1 MRIVFKDGA
10 LFDFGEIKKGIF
22 KFGGIEHFKSIDA
35 FDKSKVKVRKIVPKN
50 SNKTLK

>member
-10 LFDFGEIKKGIF
+10 LFDFGEIKNGIF

-35 FDKSKVKVRKIVPKN
+35 FDKPKVKVRKIVPKN